1 MAWLTGFRRRLEEAR
16 TFDYLKWVREHL
28 EKRPELRAIPYWVA
42 AVAVGFVAVI
52 YSSFFSRVIERAQD
66 FAVAHPYIF
75 LAWGPLCFAVGA
87 SIVFRFAPA
96 AGGSGVAKV
105 HAAVLL
111 DSQKEQATINSFLSL
126 RVALVIV
133 LSSIVTT
140 AGGGSMGREGPIVQI
155 SACVFYFIG
164 RQFSVLWPYQEHRS
178 WIIAGGAAGVA
189 AAFNTPLAG
198 IVFVLEELAQQHFHQ
213 FKTVVI
219 SAVIISGMIAQWL
232 WGRYLFLGFPKLA
245 AVGPMSVV
253 YAAIVGSLC
262 GGLAGSF
269 ERVRSYFDV
278 RLNRLFPARRVL
290 LAAFLG
296 LIVSAI
302 AVFIDR
308 RTIGGGI
315 GTIEDLLRGDLVAS
329 WKILAGRF
337 FGVTLTS
344 LSGASGG
351 LLAPALSLGAIVGSL
366 SSQWISPGDHNL
378 MVLVGMAGFLS
389 AMTRAPFTALVIVM
403 EMTDR
408 HSIIFPLMVASL
420 VGLGTN
426 RLVAGKR

>member
-1 MAWLTGFRRRLEEAR
+1 VAWLAEVNQRLQQLR

-42 AVAVGFVAVI
+42 AVIVGFVAVL
-52 YSSFFSRVIERAQD
+52 YSSFFSHVIEQSQYFAQ
-66 FAVAHPYIF
+66 AHPYIF
-75 LAWGPLCFAVGA
+75 LAWGPLCFALGA
-87 SIVFRFAPA
+87 SVVFRFAPA
-96 AGGSGVAKV
+96 AGGSGVPQV
-105 HAAVLL
+105 NAAIQL
-111 DSQKEQATINSFLSL
+111 DSKKEEAAIETVLSL
-126 RVALVIV
+126 RVAAVIV
-133 LSSIVTT
+133 VSSIITT

-155 SACVFYFIG
+155 SACIFYFVG
-164 RQFSVLWPYQEHRS
+164 RRFSALWPYQEHRS

-219 SAVIISGMIAQWL
+219 SAVIIAGMIAQWL

-253 YAAIVGSLC
+253 YAMIVGSAC
-262 GGLAGSF
+262 GIVAGSF
-269 ERVRSYFDV
+269 GRARAYFDV
-278 RLNRLFPARRVL
+278 RLNRLFPARRVM

-296 LIVSAI
+296 LVVSAI
-302 AVFIDR
+302 AVFVDN

-315 GTIEDLLRGDLVAS
+315 GTIEELLSGDTVAT
-329 WKILAGRF
+329 WTLFAGRF
-337 FGVTLTS
+337 FGVTLSS

-351 LLAPALSLGAIVGSL
+351 LLAPALSLGALVGSL
-366 SSQWISPGDHNL
+366 TSQWISPADHNL
-378 MVLVGMAGFLS
+378 LVLVGMAGFLS